1 MRNVIAKAVKS
12 IIDLIGQNETP
23 AVVVMFELQDGT
35 GDNRRWTGWLT
46 DAALERTIESLRHM
60 GFTGNDVTTLDGCDC
75 AKLLPSEV
83 NLVLDDEVS
92 QKDGKT
98 YETIK
103 WVNARGGTV
112 EARNSPKGNKLAEI
126 KMRFK
131 AAAAATATRVPDP
144 DPNNGAEIDEFDED
158 EFANM

>member
-1 MRNVIAKAVKS
+1 MRNVRAKAVKS
-12 IIDLIGQNETP
+12 VIDLIGQNETP
-23 AVVVMFELQDGT
+23 AVVIMFELQDGT

-46 DAALERTIESLRHM
+46 DAALERTIESLRHI

-75 AKLLPSEV
+75 TKLLPSEV

-92 QKDGKT
+92 KKDGKT

-112 EARNSPKGNKLAEI
+112 EAKNSPKGQALAEL

-131 AAAAATATRVPDP
+131 AAAAATAAAAQKEEP
-144 DPNNGAEIDEFDED
+144 EIPFDDD

>member
-1 MRNVIAKAVKS
+1 MRNVKAKAVKA

-83 NLVLDDEVS
+83 NLVLEDEVS
-92 QKDGKT
+92 PKDGKT

-112 EARNSPKGNKLAEI
+112 EAKNSPKGQALAEL

-131 AAAAATATRVPDP
+131 AAAAATATIAPKKPDP
-144 DPNNGAEIDEFDED
+144 EPFDDDEFE
-158 EFANM
+158 NM